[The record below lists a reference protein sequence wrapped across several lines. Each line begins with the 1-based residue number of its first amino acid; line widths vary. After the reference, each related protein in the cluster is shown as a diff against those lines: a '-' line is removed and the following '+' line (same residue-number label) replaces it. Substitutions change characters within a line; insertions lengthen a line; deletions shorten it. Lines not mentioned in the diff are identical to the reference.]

1 MALDPLLLDLLVCP
15 LDKGPLVYLE
25 GEDVL
30 YNPRSRRRYVIHD
43 DIPVMLVE
51 ESTVVDE
58 AEHER
63 LMALAVEAPR
73 TGEPALSDPTTGE
86 PISE

>member
-1 MALDPLLLDLLVCP
+1 MALDPLLLDVLACP

-25 GEDVL
+25 AEGCL
-30 YNPRSRRRYVIHD
+30 YNPRSHRRFEIHD
-43 DIPVMLVE
+43 DIPVMLPE

-63 LMALAVEAPR
+63 LMALAA
-73 TGEPALSDPTTGE
+73 GAPTTGHPE
-86 PISE
+86 SD